1 MEDYILALDQG
12 TTSSR
17 AIIFDHKGQIKSTAQ
32 KEFTQIFPQSGW
44 VEHDPNEIWSTQASV
59 AAEATVKMGINGSNI
74 KAIGITNQR
83 ETTIVWDRETG
94 EPVYNAIVW
103 QDRRTAEFC
112 DQLKKDGK
120 TDMVRAKTGLVIDSY
135 FSGTKIKWILDN
147 VEGARDRANKGELAF
162 GTVDS
167 WLVWKFTRGH
177 VHVTDITNASRTML
191 FNIRT
196 QEWDD
201 ELLEMLDIPKSMLPE
216 VKQSSEIYGE
226 TTTTIFASKIPIA
239 GIAGDQHAA
248 LFGQMCIE
256 KAMVKNTYGT
266 GCFMLMNIGDE
277 FIESKNNL
285 LTTVAWKI
293 NGKIQYAFEGSIFIG
308 GAVVQWLR
316 DGLGVIKKSAD
327 VEKLAASV
335 KDTQGVYFVP
345 AFAGLGAPYWKPDAR
360 GTIVGLSR
368 GSTSAHIALAALES
382 IAYQTRDVLKAME
395 ADAGM
400 EIKELRV
407 DGGATAND
415 LLMQF
420 QSDLLNCKVIRPN
433 VVETTALGAAY
444 LAGLAVGFWDSV
456 EEIQQLWKSEK
467 EFVPTGD
474 QTVIKK
480 GIKDWKRAI
489 HAAQSWNEE
498 LPDTDSN

>member
-1 MEDYILALDQG
+1 MEEYILALDQG

-17 AIIFDHKGQIKSTAQ
+17 AIVFDHSGKIRSVAQ

-44 VEHDPNEIWSTQASV
+44 VEHDPNEIWSTQAGV
-59 AAEATVKMGINGSNI
+59 AAEATVKMGINGTNI

-83 ETTIVWDRETG
+83 ETTIVWDRKTG

-103 QDRRTAEFC
+103 QDRRTADFC
-112 DQLKKDGK
+112 DHLKKDGK
-120 TDMVRAKTGLVIDSY
+120 EGLIRSKTGLVIDSY

-147 VEGARDRANKGELAF
+147 VEGARERANAGELAF
-162 GTVDS
+162 GTVDT
-167 WLVWKFTRGH
+167 WLVWKFTRGT
-177 VHVTDITNASRTML
+177 VHVTDTTNAARTML

-196 QEWDD
+196 QQWDD
-201 ELLEMLDIPKSMLPE
+201 ELLALLDVPKNMMPE

-239 GIAGDQHAA
+239 GIAGDQSAA

-256 KAMVKNTYGT
+256 GAMVKNTYGT
-266 GCFMLMNIGDE
+266 GCFMLMNIGEE

-316 DGLGVIKKSAD
+316 DGLGIIKSSAE
-327 VEKLAASV
+327 VEGLALSV
-335 KDTQGVYFVP
+335 PDTQGVYFVP
-345 AFAGLGAPYWKPDAR
+345 AFAGLGAPYWKPDVR

-368 GSTSAHIALAALES
+368 GTTSGHIARAATES
-382 IAYQTRDVLKAME
+382 IAYQTMDVLKAME
-395 ADAGM
+395 ADSGM

-420 QSDLLNCKVIRPN
+420 QANLLNCKVIRPTI
-433 VVETTALGAAY
+433 VETTALGAAY
-444 LAGLAVGFWDSV
+444 LAGLAVGYWKNV
-456 EEIQQLWKSEK
+456 EEIQQLWKAEK
-467 EFVPTGD
+467 EFVPKD
-474 QTVIKK
+474 DRSNIKK
-480 GIKDWKRAI
+480 GIHGWKKAI
-489 HAAQSWNEE
+489 HAAQCWNDE
-498 LPDTDSN
+498 LPEEDLV

>member
-17 AIIFDHKGQIKSTAQ
+17 AIIFDHAGKIRSLAQ
-32 KEFTQIFPQSGW
+32 KEFTQIFPQPGW
-44 VEHDPNEIWSTQASV
+44 VEHDPNEIWSTQAGV
-59 AAEATVKMGINGSNI
+59 AAEATAKMGINGTNI

-83 ETTIVWDRETG
+83 ETTIVWNRITG

-103 QDRRTAEFC
+103 QDRRTADFC
-112 DQLKKDGK
+112 EELKQAGHQELI
-120 TDMVRAKTGLVIDSY
+120 RNKTGLVIDPY

-147 VEGARDRANKGELAF
+147 VPGAREQALAGELAF

-167 WLVWKFTRGH
+167 WLVWKFTRGK

-196 QEWDD
+196 QQWDE
-201 ELLEMLDIPKSMLPE
+201 ELLTLMDIPAAMLPE
-216 VKQSSEIYGE
+216 VKQSSEVYCE
-226 TTTTIFASKIPIA
+226 TATTIFATKIPIA

-248 LFGQMCIE
+248 LFGQMCTE

-277 FIESKNNL
+277 FIASKNNL

-293 NGKIQYAFEGSIFIG
+293 NGQIQYAFEGSIFIG

-316 DGLGVIKKSAD
+316 DGLGIIKTSAE
-327 VEKLAASV
+327 VEQLALSV
-335 KDTQGVYFVP
+335 PDTGGVYFVP
-345 AFAGLGAPYWKPDAR
+345 AFAGLGAPYWDPEAR

-368 GSTSAHIALAALES
+368 GTTAGHIALAAIHS
-382 IAYQTRDVLKAME
+382 IAYQTMDVLNAME

-400 EIKELRV
+400 KIKELRV

-420 QSDLLNCKVIRPN
+420 QANLLSCKVIRPTI
-433 VVETTALGAAY
+433 VETTALGAAY
-444 LAGLAVGFWDSV
+444 LAGLAVGYWKDID
-456 EEIQQLWKSEK
+456 EIRELWQAEK
-467 EFVPTGD
+467 EFDVQADLPNI
-474 QTVIKK
+474 QK
-480 GIKDWKRAI
+480 GIKGWKKAI
-489 HAAQSWNEE
+489 HTAQCWSSDE
-498 LPDTDSN
+498 TGA